1 MTGAGDDLSQSKE
14 YDNGTRA
21 VMWNAIIDIFY
32 CLLCPGVVFYGAPT
46 IRRRV
51 SKLLGRHTASPPPSL
66 VNVKP
71 REQETPASCE
81 TQDS

>member
-32 CLLCPGVVFYGAPT
+32 CILCPGVVFYGAPT
-46 IRRRV
+46 IRRRFTRLFGGHRV
-51 SKLLGRHTASPPPSL
+51 GQQ
-66 VNVKP
+66 NNIIQVKP
-71 REQETPASCE
+71 WDQAKPASSE
-81 TQDS
+81 SSN